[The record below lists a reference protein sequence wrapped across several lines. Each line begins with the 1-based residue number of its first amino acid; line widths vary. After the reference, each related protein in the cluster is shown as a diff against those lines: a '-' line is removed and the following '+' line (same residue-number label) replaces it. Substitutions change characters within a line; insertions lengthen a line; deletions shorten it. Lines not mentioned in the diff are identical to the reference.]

1 MRWSINLFLMLILA
15 VLPLLGSAQNE
26 WKLVKT
32 YAIEPTETWTV
43 DVQSNLLIINQ
54 DQIKKYNPSGDEI
67 FRQSIKSLG
76 TIKSICSLNAMRFL
90 VFSEE
95 QQTVSFIDNSL
106 TLIENSVDLADYD
119 IDYATLVTP
128 SNQSDKMWVFDQIN
142 YRLKLVPFKGSIQAQ
157 EISNISY
164 LLEIDTVYQILE
176 KNNKLYLNSK
186 SKGVYVLDGY
196 GTLIQRITGPNF
208 LAMDATDDYL
218 FILSDK
224 GLVVTDLRTM
234 RQEMIILPKKN
245 FTEFKVR
252 GKSIYF
258 RSEQEIEH
266 YEFLFIK

>member
-1 MRWSINLFLMLILA
+1 MRWLTNYFIFIFG
-15 VLPLLGSAQNE
+15 LLLSFIGNSQEE
-26 WKLVKT
+26 WNLVKT
-32 YAIEPTETWTV
+32 YPIESAEIWTV
-43 DVQSNLLIINQ
+43 DVQSNVLIINQ
-54 DQIKKYNPSGDEI
+54 DQIKKYNSSGEEI

-76 TIKSICSLNAMRFL
+76 TIKSICALNAMRFL

-95 QQTVSFIDNSL
+95 QQSVSFIDNSL

-157 EISNISY
+157 EISNISN

-186 SKGVYVLDGY
+186 SKGVYVMDGY
-196 GTLIQRITGPNF
+196 GTLIQRITGSDF

-218 FILSDK
+218 FILSSK
-224 GLVVTDLRTM
+224 ELIVTDLRTM
-234 RQEMIILPKKN
+234 RQEKIPLPNKEFK
-245 FTEFKVR
+245 EFKVR